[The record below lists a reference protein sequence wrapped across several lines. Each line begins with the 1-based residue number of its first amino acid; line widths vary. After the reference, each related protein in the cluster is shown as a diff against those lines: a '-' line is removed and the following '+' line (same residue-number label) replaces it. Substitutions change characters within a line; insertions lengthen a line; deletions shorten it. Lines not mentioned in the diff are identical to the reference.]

1 MVRYIS
7 IAAAA
12 WILAANAGAA
22 TVSVTVTDATGK
34 PAAGA
39 VVSLAPLAS
48 TLAPAPRTPAK
59 AIIAQRNE
67 TFIPLVSIV
76 RRGGE
81 VVFTNNDTTMHQ
93 AYSFSP
99 VKQFEFTIDQG
110 QVSKPVVFDKPG
122 VAAIGCNIHDQMIA
136 YVYVADAPFAA
147 LTKVDGTVDLADVPP
162 GLYRATLW
170 HPQLAPGHPWPTL
183 SVTVTAAGAHVAFTA
198 VPLLASHRMKHMHMA
213 Y

>member
-1 MVRYIS
+1 MVRYLS

-12 WILAANAGAA
+12 WILAASTSAA
-22 TVSVTVTDATGK
+22 TVSVTVTDGSGK
-34 PAAGA
+34 PAANA
-39 VVSLAPLAS
+39 VVNLTPLSPTADAS
-48 TLAPAPRTPAK
+48 PHTPDK
-59 AIIAQRNE
+59 AVIAQRNE

-136 YVYVADAPFAA
+136 YVYVAEGPYAA
-147 LTKVDGTVDLADVPP
+147 LTGANGTVELADVPP
-162 GLYRATLW
+162 GTYRATLW
-170 HPQLAPGHPWPTL
+170 HPRLAPGRPWPSQ
-183 SVTVTAAGAHVAFTA
+183 SVTVTASGAHATFA
-198 VPLLASHRMKHMHMA
+198 DVPLLASHSMKHMHMA